1 MKRSTANKKKQKATE
16 VPQSTNEVEKEEAP
30 ESPHGVE
37 KEEAIEQFILRQ
49 VEELDESEDL
59 DLMSPAEFIGVINES
74 YVLRKHTG
82 RSRLKFHPKK
92 ITIKNY
98 W

>member
-1 MKRSTANKKKQKATE
+1 MKRSTANKKKEKI
-16 VPQSTNEVEKEEAP
+16 NETSDSDQRQVEKEETI
-30 ESPHGVE
+30 EEFVT
-37 KEEAIEQFILRQ
+37 KEI
-49 VEELDESEDL
+49 DESEDL
-59 DLMSPAEFIGVINES
+59 DLMSPVDFIAIINDS

-82 RSRLKFHPKK
+82 RSRLKFHPKR